1 MITSLENP
9 KMKYLAKLANAK
21 FRKKEQC
28 FVVEGSHLV
37 EEARM
42 KGCLIEAYSIVEKD
56 GYMQV
61 SEAVMKKIANTDTIV
76 KEIGLCKMMES
87 HDLSSHLLV
96 LDGIQDPG
104 NMGALMRSA
113 KAFGFNTI
121 VLGNGCVDIYNDK
134 VIRAS
139 QGAIFKL
146 SFIHQDL
153 VDFLTH
159 LKDYEIYG
167 TNVVNGIPLDSVS
180 ATTKLALV
188 LGNEGNGISK
198 EVAAIIKKNI
208 FIPMQDMESL
218 NVSVAGGIIMY
229 TLKKE

>member
-1 MITSLENP
+1 MITSLDNP
-9 KMKYLAKLANAK
+9 KMKYLAKLANTK

-28 FVVEGSHLV
+28 FVVEGAHLV

-42 KGCLIEAYSIVEKD
+42 KGCLIEAYSIFEQD
-56 GYMQV
+56 GYVQV
-61 SEAVMKKIANTDTIV
+61 GEAVMKKIANTDTIV
-76 KEIGLCKMMES
+76 KEIGLCKMMED
-87 HDLSSHLLV
+87 HNLSSHLLV

-134 VIRAS
+134 VIRSS

-146 SFIHQDL
+146 SFVHHDL
-153 VDFLTH
+153 VDFLSN

-167 TNVVNGIPLDSVS
+167 TNVVNGIPLDSIVPKN
-180 ATTKLALV
+180 KLALV
-188 LGNEGNGISK
+188 LGNEGNGISQ
-198 EVAAIIKKNI
+198 EVASIIKKNI
-208 FIPMQDMESL
+208 YIPMQDMESL

-229 TLKKE
+229 ALNK